1 MVDMPQQTTVI
12 TDSSTLAAL
21 LGSDAYRQASGTAES
36 SESASDGASDVTFA
50 LQWLLKTPIDV
61 WSLPPTAFY
70 AQHDEQACVVS
81 DGKPVAVHLV
91 PIGIV
96 QPQARCIIGNGC
108 VVNIFTLFE
117 EMEALKKNTITAENR

>member
-1 MVDMPQQTTVI
+1 MLDVDGRMVDMPQQTTAI

-36 SESASDGASDVTFA
+36 SESASDGASDVTFT

-81 DGKPVAVHLV
+81 DGKPVAAKHASQASSSPPGQLDCF
-91 PIGIV
+91 GCQL
-96 QPQARCIIGNGC
+96 QPERSHS
-108 VVNIFTLFE
+108 T
-117 EMEALKKNTITAENR
+117 